1 MAFEQ
6 RCDESWA
13 ASGVVQVAHKRTLK
27 WRVVTRVVL
36 ACGLRPILGVGSACL
51 AREPWESIF
60 LLLVG
65 SAAGWLVVAT
75 ACLAWAF
82 RCIRDWWPV
91 PFAAVFFVV
100 VIIVRIIEECSR
112 QGELM
117 MIIQAH
123 SRGSNVIGGGASLLL
138 AEWEALS
145 STLPPRQDVL
155 GALPSVISKAT
166 YPRFFVTCL
175 IIHIWKRYRKWRI
188 LMIQS
193 SCLPLVGSIGPWR
206 RRQGVLYLWQ
216 KRSLLVGIMSAL
228 KLQHRRVLIRVTY
241 TLHTNHRT
249 YRTWSMHMTRL
260 IIWLIHTLIWV
271 PFLWLTLLSCIAS
284 IRHRVQTRVVSK
296 ALIQEISL
304 QNWREL
310 GILYYIDLL
319 INGALISILALLRSL
334 LLVRRALLL
343 HVLVCLL
350 LQLLL
355 LLLLNQLLDIR
366 WDITGVAEAEWSY
379 ILLNQTEIVELLV
392 V

>member
-27 WRVVTRVVL
+27 WRVVTRVVSL
-36 ACGLRPILGVGSACL
+36 SITTTSWLRPIFGVGSACL
-51 AREPWESIF
+51 ARELPWESIF

-65 SAAGWLVVAT
+65 STAGWLIVAA

-82 RCIRDWWPV
+82 GCIRYWWPV

-100 VIIVRIIEECSR
+100 VIIVRIIEECSC

-138 AEWEALS
+138 TEWEALS

-155 GALPSVISKAT
+155 GALPSVISKAA

-175 IIHIWKRYRKWRI
+175 IIHIWKWYRKWRI

-228 KLQHRRVLIRVTY
+228 KLQHRWVCCGVLIRVA
-241 TLHTNHRT
+241 
-249 YRTWSMHMTRL
+249 RL
-260 IIWLIHTLIWV
+260 IIWLMDLI
-271 PFLWLTLLSCIAS
+271 
-284 IRHRVQTRVVSK
+284 
-296 ALIQEISL
+296 
-304 QNWREL
+304 
-310 GILYYIDLL
+310 D
-319 INGALISILALLRSL
+319 
-334 LLVRRALLL
+334 
-343 HVLVCLL
+343 
-350 LQLLL
+350 
-355 LLLLNQLLDIR
+355 
-366 WDITGVAEAEWSY
+366 
-379 ILLNQTEIVELLV
+379 
-392 V
+392 

>member
-1 MAFEQ
+1 MALLCFQQ

-36 ACGLRPILGVGSACL
+36 ACGLRPIFGVGSACL

-65 SAAGWLVVAT
+65 SAAGWLIVAA

-82 RCIRDWWPV
+82 GCIRDWWPV
-91 PFAAVFFVV
+91 PFAAVFFGV
-100 VIIVRIIEECSR
+100 VIIVRIIEECSC

-117 MIIQAH
+117 MIIQAYA
-123 SRGSNVIGGGASLLL
+123 RGSNVIGGGASLLL

-145 STLPPRQDVL
+145 STLPPRQDVF
-155 GALPSVISKAT
+155 GALPSVISEAT
-166 YPRFFVTCL
+166 YPRFFMTCL

-193 SCLPLVGSIGPWR
+193 CCLPLVGSIGPWR
-206 RRQGVLYLWQ
+206 RCQGVLYLWQ

-228 KLQHRRVLIRVTY
+228 KLQHRWWRRWVLIRVA
-241 TLHTNHRT
+241 H
-249 YRTWSMHMTRL
+249 L
-260 IIWLIHTLIWV
+260 IIWLIHALIWV
-271 PFLWLTLLSCIAS
+271 PLLWLTLLSCITS
-284 IRHRVQTRVVSK
+284 IRHRVQTRIVSK

-304 QNWREL
+304 QNRREF
-310 GILYYIDLL
+310 GILYYINLL
-319 INGALISILALLRSL
+319 INSALIPILALLRSL
-334 LLVRRALLL
+334 LLARRALLL
-343 HVLVCLL
+343 HILVCLL

-355 LLLLNQLLDIR
+355 LLLLDQLLDIR
-366 WDITGVAEAEWSY
+366 RDIAGVAEAEWSY

>member
-1 MAFEQ
+1 MTFEQ
-6 RCDESWA
+6 GCDEGGA
-13 ASGVVQVAHKRTLK
+13 TSGVVQVAHKRTLK

-36 ACGLRPILGVGSACL
+36 AGWLRAIFGVGGACL
-51 AREPWESIF
+51 ARELPWESIF

-65 SAAGWLVVAT
+65 ATAGWLIVAA

-82 RCIRDWWPV
+82 GRIWYWWPV

-123 SRGSNVIGGGASLLL
+123 SRGSDVIGGGASLLL
-138 AEWEALS
+138 TEWEALS

-155 GALPSVISKAT
+155 GALPSVISKAA
-166 YPRFFVTCL
+166 YPRFFMTCL

-193 SCLPLVGSIGPWR
+193 SCLPLVGSIGPWCC
-206 RRQGVLYLWQ
+206 RQGVLYLWQ
-216 KRSLLVGIMSAL
+216 KGSLLVGIMSAL
-228 KLQHRRVLIRVTY
+228 KLQHRRVLIRMAHQIVY
-241 TLHTNHRT
+241 WR
-249 YRTWSMHMTRL
+249 
-260 IIWLIHTLIWV
+260 IIWLLQWIHTLIWV
-271 PFLWLTLLSCIAS
+271 PFLWLTLLSWITS
-284 IRHRVQTRVVSK
+284 IRHRVQTGIVSK

-304 QNWREL
+304 QNRREF

-319 INGALISILALLRSL
+319 INGALIPILALLRSL
-334 LLVRRALLL
+334 LLAWRAFLL
-343 HVLVCLL
+343 HIRVCLL

-355 LLLLNQLLDIR
+355 LLLLNQLLDIGR
-366 WDITGVAEAEWSY
+366 DVTGVAEAEWSY
-379 ILLNQTEIVELLV
+379 ILLNQTEIVELLIV
-392 V
+392 

>member
-13 ASGVVQVAHKRTLK
+13 ASVVQVAHKRTLK
-27 WRVVTRVVL
+27 GRVVTRVVL
-36 ACGLRPILGVGSACL
+36 ASRLRAGFGVGSACL
-51 AREPWESIF
+51 ARELPWESIF

-65 SAAGWLVVAT
+65 STAGGLVVAA

-82 RCIRDWWPV
+82 GCIWNWGPV

-100 VIIVRIIEECSR
+100 VIIVGIVEECSC

-117 MIIQAH
+117 MIIHAH
-123 SRGSNVIGGGASLLL
+123 SRGSDVIGGGASLLL
-138 AEWEALS
+138 TEWEALS
-145 STLPPRQDVL
+145 STLPPRQDVF
-155 GALPSVISKAT
+155 GALPSVISKAA

-216 KRSLLVGIMSAL
+216 KRRLLVGIMSGL
-228 KLQHRRVLIRVTY
+228 KLQHRRVLIRVT
-241 TLHTNHRT
+241 RQ
-249 YRTWSMHMTRL
+249 
-260 IIWLIHTLIWV
+260 IIWLIHTLIRV
-271 PFLWLTLLSCIAS
+271 PLLRLTLLSCITS
-284 IRHRVQTRVVSK
+284 IRHRVQTRIVSK

-304 QNWREL
+304 QNRREF
-310 GILYYIDLL
+310 GILNYIDLL
-319 INGALISILALLRSL
+319 IYGALISILTLLRCL
-334 LLVRRALLL
+334 RLARRAVLL

-355 LLLLNQLLDIR
+355 LLLLN
-366 WDITGVAEAEWSY
+366 
-379 ILLNQTEIVELLV
+379 
-392 V
+392 

>member
-6 RCDESWA
+6 RCDERWA
-13 ASGVVQVAHKRTLK
+13 ASGVVQVAHERTLK

-36 ACGLRPILGVGSACL
+36 AGWLRPIFGVGSACL
-51 AREPWESIF
+51 ARELPWESIF

-65 SAAGWLVVAT
+65 STAGWLIVAT

-82 RCIRDWWPV
+82 GCIRYWWPV

-100 VIIVRIIEECSR
+100 VIIVRIIEECSC

-138 AEWEALS
+138 TEWEALS

-155 GALPSVISKAT
+155 GALPSVISKAA

-216 KRSLLVGIMSAL
+216 KRSLLVGIMPTL
-228 KLQHRRVLIRVTY
+228 KLQHRRVLIRVA
-241 TLHTNHRT
+241 
-249 YRTWSMHMTRL
+249 RL
-260 IIWLIHTLIWV
+260 IIWFIYTLIWV

-284 IRHRVQTRVVSK
+284 IRHRVQTRIVSK

-304 QNWREL
+304 QNWREF
-310 GILYYIDLL
+310 GILNYIDLL
-319 INGALISILALLRSL
+319 IDGALIPILALLRSL
-334 LLVRRALLL
+334 LLAWRAILL
-343 HVLVCLL
+343 HILVCLL

-355 LLLLNQLLDIR
+355 LLLLLNQLLDIR
-366 WDITGVAEAEWSY
+366 RDITGVAEA
-379 ILLNQTEIVELLV
+379 
-392 V
+392 